1 MMEWWLIRHGLTEWN
16 TQRKYQGHSDL
27 ELLPG
32 DACGLLGLREE
43 LAGVLFSAVFSS
55 DLLRCRQTLSFARPD
70 LVLGSTTDPR
80 LREMNFGAW
89 EGKTYDMLKDLA
101 VYRTWIDD
109 PKAVTPP
116 EGESWHSFQE
126 RVAEMGEE
134 LLAVSKRFAEVTDN
148 VRLLVI
154 THGGVIAMLSALL
167 QPGLG
172 FWNTRVS
179 PGGVFRLELMPNAS
193 ISHDLLY

>member
-1 MMEWWLIRHGLTEWN
+1 MIEWWLVRHGLTEWN

-43 LAGVLFSAVFSS
+43 LAGVPFSAVYSS

-70 LVLGSTTDPR
+70 LVSGSTTDPR

-89 EGKTYDMLKDLA
+89 EGKTYDMLKDFA
-101 VYRTWIDD
+101 VYRAWIDD

-116 EGESWHSFQE
+116 EGESWHSFQG

-134 LLAVSKRFAEVTDN
+134 LLELSKRFVEKSDT

-154 THGGVIAMLSALL
+154 THGGVISMLFALL

-172 FWNTRVS
+172 FWDTKVS
-179 PGGVFRLELMPNAS
+179 PGGVIRIALKANDS
-193 ISHDLLY
+193 ISRELL